1 MNGLADRISEF
12 CNCNYNCRRAV
23 INTATGGKIYGC
35 LILLFFLTGCAG
47 MTQFKSKMTISED
60 GRTVIMESNIPS
72 SGKIKDVEIRQEKGK
87 SLFEKIG
94 DVVPNVEVAK

>member
-1 MNGLADRISEF
+1 MNGLANRIQKF
-12 CNCNYNCRRAV
+12 CNCILNRGRV
-23 INTATGGKIYGC
+23 IMHKVACGKIYWC
-35 LILLFFLTGCAG
+35 LIILILMTGCAG
-47 MTQFKSKMTISED
+47 MTEFKSKMTISKD

-72 SGKIKDVEIRQEKGK
+72 SGKIKDAEIRQEKGK

>member
-1 MNGLADRISEF
+1 MKKLNVGFSYI
-12 CNCNYNCRRAV
+12 
-23 INTATGGKIYGC
+23 
-35 LILLFFLTGCAG
+35 LILTMLGFLTGCAG
-47 MTQFKSKMTISED
+47 MTQFKSKMTISKD
-60 GRTVIMESNIPS
+60 GRTVIMESNIPT

>member
-1 MNGLADRISEF
+1 MNKLNVGFSYI
-12 CNCNYNCRRAV
+12 
-23 INTATGGKIYGC
+23 
-35 LILLFFLTGCAG
+35 LILGILGFLTGCAG
-47 MTQFKSKMTISED
+47 LTKFKSTMTVSKD

>member
-1 MNGLADRISEF
+1 MNGLANRIQKLFNRSR
-12 CNCNYNCRRAV
+12 NSRRFN
-23 INTATGGKIYGC
+23 INKTIGGKIYGC
-35 LILLFFLTGCAG
+35 LILLLLFTSCGL
-47 MTQFKSKMTISED
+47 TQFKSTMTVSED

-72 SGKIKDVEIRQEKGK
+72 SGKIKDAEIRQEKGK

>member
-1 MNGLADRISEF
+1 MNGLANRIQKF
-12 CNCNYNCRRAV
+12 CNCILNRGRAV
-23 INTATGGKIYGC
+23 VNTAIGGKIYGC
-35 LILLFFLTGCAG
+35 LILLLLFTSCGL
-47 MTQFKSKMTISED
+47 TQFKSTMTVSED

-72 SGKIKDVEIRQEKGK
+72 SGKIKDAEIRQEKGK

>member
-1 MNGLADRISEF
+1 MK
-12 CNCNYNCRRAV
+12 
-23 INTATGGKIYGC
+23 KI
-35 LILLFFLTGCAG
+35 LIVFLVLFMTGCG

-60 GRTVIMESNIPS
+60 GRTVIMESNIPT